1 MAAGRPTDYKP
12 EYCERVIEL
21 GKTGASIVEMATE
34 IGVDRKTLETAWP
47 TAFPEFLQAFTQ
59 AKQFSQV
66 WWEKVGREGMFESPG
81 GGKINAT
88 IWSRSMA
95 ARFPAD
101 WRESSKVD
109 NTLQNPDGTA
119 LALLNQVGGKF
130 QPKQADESAS

>member
-12 EYCERVIEL
+12 EYCKRVIEL
-21 GKTGASIVEMATE
+21 GKTGASIVEMAAE

-47 TAFPEFLQAFTQ
+47 AAFPEFLQAFTQ

-101 WRESSKVD
+101 WREASKVE

-119 LALLNQVGGKF
+119 IDTGTKITIVRP
-130 QPKQADESAS
+130 PKRADG